1 MKTEFDQLDPES
13 IGKVTNSTGFH
24 KQAGTEMFI
33 ILISYVY
40 LLFAGE
46 GCGLSAGVREVWPAS
61 EERAPGSVS
70 VSVWS
75 EA

>member
-13 IGKVTNSTGFH
+13 IGKVTNSTGLQ
-24 KQAGTEMFI
+24 KQAGTKMFI
-33 ILISYVY
+33 ILISYFD

-46 GCGLSAGVREVWPAS
+46 GCRLSAGVREVWPAS

-70 VSVWS
+70 ISVWS